1 MEKAQAFIASDNTNL
16 VRDKT
21 KMKILV
27 IPTTDWTRHP
37 VPNRLNFIFDI
48 LAEKHDVYVLHFNL
62 KRFKNLEPRMTK
74 CRLVETSGIEV
85 QDPSLYYLLNF
96 FYHLWTIRYTVKS
109 KDIDIILSTN
119 ILPSLAANFA
129 GVPVV
134 FDYLDHLEESASV
147 YYPGSLLGEIIKRV
161 VSIITKYNLRH
172 ARSVITVTN
181 ELSIFLQ
188 NLGVKDITVIP
199 NGVDTDLLRPL
210 PMDEAKKFLGLKGT
224 VLGYVG
230 SLEHW
235 VDLETVVSA
244 LPSLDVTLLVVGPG
258 LFTDYGSRIKKQ
270 ALDLKVLD
278 KVVFTGA
285 VNYSELSRYIS
296 AMDIGLNPLKMM
308 KKNEYAAGGKVFN
321 YLACGRPVLSSRM
334 VSLER
339 LLGDEIYYYD
349 DVMSFILQ
357 AKMILGRDQEMEKNR
372 AIAMMYDWKKIVG
385 IYEDV
390 LRNAI

>member
-1 MEKAQAFIASDNTNL
+1 MEKAQAFIASDNMNL

-27 IPTTDWTRHP
+27 VPTTDWIRHP

-48 LAEKHDVYVLHFNL
+48 LAEEHDVYVLHFNL
-62 KRFKNLEPRMTK
+62 KRFKNLEPRATK
-74 CRLVETSGIEV
+74 CRLVEASWIET
-85 QDPSLYYLLNF
+85 QDPSLYYLMNF
-96 FYHLWTIRYTVKS
+96 LYHLWKIRNTVKS
-109 KDIDIILSTN
+109 KDIDVILSTN
-119 ILPSLAANFA
+119 ILPSFAANFA
-129 GVPVV
+129 GIPVV
-134 FDYLDHLEESASV
+134 FDYLDHLEESASI

-161 VSIITKYNLRH
+161 VSFITKYNLRH

-188 NLGVKDITVIP
+188 NLGIKDITVIP

-210 PMDEAKKFLGLKGT
+210 PMDEAKRSLGLKGT

-270 ALDLKVLD
+270 ALDLGVLD
-278 KVVFTGA
+278 RVIFTGA

-296 AMDIGLNPLKMM
+296 SMDIGLNPLKMM

-339 LLGDEIYYYD
+339 LLKDEIYYYD
-349 DVMSFILQ
+349 DVTSFILQ
-357 AKMILGRDQEMEKNR
+357 AKMILGRNQEMEKNR
-372 AIAMMYDWKKIVG
+372 AIAMKYDWRKIVG